1 MYHKDYEELVSE
13 GVMPRIP
20 VQPVSYGD
28 IVDFMSQLSE
38 FTPPQS
44 WVGGLNLTYRI
55 SQSVEN
61 TK

>member
-38 FTPPQS
+38 FTPPPELGRGAKPDVQDIT
-44 WVGGLNLTYRI
+44 VCG
-55 SQSVEN
+55 EH
-61 TK
+61 